1 MRVADGNVVDCAG
14 CSRFGEHAG
23 ERRTGCRHGFQVAF
37 IVDVQGALQRFG
49 ELPVARVV
57 VFEFANQGGYG
68 FQVHVIGEHVF
79 VEDGDIHATQCVW
92 EVTGAGGLF
101 AEFGG

>member
-1 MRVADGNVVDCAG
+1 MRVADGNVVDCTG

-23 ERRTGCRHGFQVAF
+23 ERRTSCRHGFQVAF

-57 VFEFANQGGYG
+57 VFEFANQGRYG